1 MISRSLWSIFKLSD
15 HWEKGMSDWKD
26 KLPSFKE
33 LSSMTMKFVKDMGRS
48 VHEIVDEYQDK
59 RKEKTEEAPPK
70 KDEPKA

>member
-1 MISRSLWSIFKLSD
+1 
-15 HWEKGMSDWKD
+15 MSDWKD